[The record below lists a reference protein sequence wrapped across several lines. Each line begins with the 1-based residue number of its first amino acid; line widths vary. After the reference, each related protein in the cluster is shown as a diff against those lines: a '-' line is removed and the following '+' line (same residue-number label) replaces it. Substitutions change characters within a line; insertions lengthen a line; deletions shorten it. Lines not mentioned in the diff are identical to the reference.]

1 MTVQEAMQH
10 YLTAVQGRGYGEGQ
24 LRSSES
30 LLRRW
35 FQYGLALHHPAIPGL
50 LCAEGVTEVEPLGVK
65 ASSSIAAFLEQ
76 FRAAGQPVRYMNLL
90 AFLHEH
96 PGLCGARERAVR
108 GLLARLGG
116 TLELVAIT
124 ESLAA
129 KVLGYLK
136 GAAVR
141 DACSR
146 SRAFLAFCFD
156 SGWLEWNPYEGQRHP
171 AQRVLEPDF
180 LGPAGAWWA
189 EHGRAYL
196 RHLREE
202 RNLAPGGLDYYAR
215 KLKVLLEWLERSRCR
230 SVQLDTLKA
239 FIEHKRGQGVT
250 DTTLS
255 KYLYC
260 IQPFL
265 DYLIRSGRLRQRENP
280 ADELRIK
287 ANHRA
292 ERETL
297 SETELKQLIDFL
309 EQEVY
314 RNRNAEELAIAKRHF
329 GAVRDLALVL
339 LFVLCGLRLSEVGR
353 MRVEDVHSD
362 KRALRIL
369 AKGNRQARGKLRELL
384 VDELLWK
391 RLTEY
396 LRCRQHPGQPHL
408 WISWGGRPLRIG
420 SINRIIHNRIAEAGI
435 NKVISPHALRAT
447 CASLYVKKGMDPYS
461 LKTLLGHESFKTTM
475 DHYTKLTED
484 ELREIWKRSN
494 PLAGYDDE

>member
-1 MTVQEAMQH
+1 MTVQEAMGR
-10 YLTAVQGRGYGEGQ
+10 YLSAVEGRGYGRKQ
-24 LRSSES
+24 LLGRES

-35 FQYGLALHHPAIPGL
+35 FEYGLAIHHPAIPAVLREVHLREVRGL
-50 LCAEGVTEVEPLGVK
+50 GAK
-65 ASSSIAAFLEQ
+65 ARRSVAAFLEQ
-76 FRAAGQPVRYMNLL
+76 FGAAGQPVRYLNLL
-90 AFLHEH
+90 AFLQEH
-96 PGLCGARERAVR
+96 PGLCTARERAVR

-116 TLELVAIT
+116 TLELEAVT

-129 KVLGYLK
+129 KVLSYLD
-136 GAAVR
+136 GAAVPV
-141 DACSR
+141 ACSY

-156 SGWLEWNPYEGQRHP
+156 SGWLEWNPYEGQPHA

-180 LGPAGAWWA
+180 FGPAGAWWA

-202 RNLAPGGLDYYAR
+202 RNLAPGGLDYCAR
-215 KLKVLLEWLERSRCR
+215 KLKVLLEWLEGSRCR
-230 SVQLDTLKA
+230 RVQLDTLKA
-239 FIEHKRGQGVT
+239 FIEHKRGQGVA

-260 IQPFL
+260 IRPFL

-280 ADELRIK
+280 ADALRIK
-287 ANHRA
+287 ASQRA

-314 RNRNAEELAIAKRHF
+314 RNRNAEELGIAKRHF

-362 KRALRIL
+362 KRALRIV

-384 VDELLWK
+384 VDELLWR

-396 LRCRQHPGQPHL
+396 LRCRHHPGQPAL
-408 WISWGGRPLRIG
+408 WISWNGRPLRIG
-420 SINRIIHNRIAEAGI
+420 SINRIVHTRIAGAGI
-435 NKVISPHALRAT
+435 TKVISPHALRAT

-461 LKTLLGHESFKTTM
+461 LKTLLGHESLKTTM
-475 DHYTKLTED
+475 DHYTKLTEE